1 MSFAGALGRV
11 AVRLGTA
18 ATVVAALALGGCETV
33 GSIFG
38 SDETT
43 YRPGQGDAPVELIY
57 NKAMDELQSGDYRA
71 AAPYF
76 EEVERQYPYSVWAR
90 RAILMS
96 AYSYYEIN
104 KYSDAINACDR
115 FLALYSGNK
124 DAAYAFYLKA
134 ISYYEQIVDVG
145 RDQATTQQALVALND
160 VVTRFPGTR
169 YARDAR
175 LKLDLAL
182 DHLAGKEMAIG
193 RYYLRKQQYV
203 AAINRFRTVVTNFQ
217 TTSQVPEALHRLVE
231 AYVAIGV
238 RSEAQQAAAVL
249 GYNYPGSRWYQE
261 SYALMTGTALPPA
274 QGGSWLDDIFE
285 H

>member
-11 AVRLGTA
+11 AARLGAVAVMA
-18 ATVVAALALGGCETV
+18 ATLTLGGCETV
-33 GSIFG
+33 SGLFG
-38 SDETT
+38 GDDTE

-71 AAPYF
+71 AAAYF
-76 EEVERQYPYSVWAR
+76 EEVERQFPYSVWAR
-90 RAILMS
+90 RAILMT
-96 AYSYYEIN
+96 AYSYYEVN

-124 DAAYAFYLKA
+124 DAAYAFYLKS

-182 DHLAGKEMAIG
+182 DHLAGKEMSIG

-203 AAINRFRTVVTNFQ
+203 AAINRFRMVVTNFQ

-231 AYVAIGV
+231 AYVALGV

-249 GYNYPGSRWYQE
+249 GYNYPGSRWYEE
-261 SYALMTGTALPPA
+261 SYALMTGTRLTSRP
-274 QGGSWLDDIFE
+274 GGSWLDDIFE
-285 H
+285 R

>member
-1 MSFAGALGRV
+1 MRFAGALGRI
-11 AVRLGTA
+11 ATRLGT
-18 ATVVAALALGGCETV
+18 VAMLAGALTLGGCETV
-33 GSIFG
+33 GSLFG
-38 SDETT
+38 SDEME
-43 YRPGQGDAPVELIY
+43 YRPGQGDAPVEMIY
-57 NKAMDELQSGDYRA
+57 NRAMDELQSGDYRSA
-71 AAPYF
+71 AAYF

-90 RAILMS
+90 RAVLMA
-96 AYSYYEIN
+96 AYSYYEVN
-104 KYSDAINACDR
+104 KYNDAINAADR

-124 DAAYAFYLKA
+124 DAAYAHYLKA

-160 VVTRFPGTR
+160 VVARFPGTR

-193 RYYLRKQQYV
+193 RYYLRKEQYV
-203 AAINRFRTVVTNFQ
+203 AAINRFRVVVETFQ

-231 AYVAIGV
+231 AYVALGI

-249 GYNYPGSRWYQE
+249 GYNYPGSRWYAQ
-261 SYALMTGTALPPA
+261 SYALINGQPLPA
-274 QGGSWLDDIFE
+274 EAGGGWFDDIFQR
-285 H
+285 